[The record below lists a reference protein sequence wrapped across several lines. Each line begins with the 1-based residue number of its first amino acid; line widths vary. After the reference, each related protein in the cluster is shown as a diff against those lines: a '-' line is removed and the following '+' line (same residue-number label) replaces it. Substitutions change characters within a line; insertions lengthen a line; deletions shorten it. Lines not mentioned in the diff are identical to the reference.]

1 MQALNGTPTAKR
13 GPNRLLPAVAIL
25 LLASFAA
32 AYIASPNL
40 YFSILSRFQFVVA
53 SHPFLDIENVV
64 TGMSCVHRGFDVFSS
79 NPCSSFGPS
88 GIYSPAWLWIPPLPI
103 GRPWINFYGV
113 ASALA
118 FSAALAGLPRARSW
132 KAAVVTLVVLISP
145 PVLLAAE
152 RANLD
157 LLMFAMAMVCVV
169 LMDQSFVFR
178 LVAYAAAEVGALLKY
193 YPLALIALAA
203 RERVASAMTI
213 VLFSV
218 LVFAIYICSDFD
230 LIKKLY
236 WVIPVVTS
244 RAYSVPSPSMRLCFS

>member
-88 GIYSPAWLWIPPLPI
+88 G
-103 GRPWINFYGV
+103 
-113 ASALA
+113 
-118 FSAALAGLPRARSW
+118 
-132 KAAVVTLVVLISP
+132 
-145 PVLLAAE
+145 
-152 RANLD
+152 NL
-157 LLMFAMAMVCVV
+157 
-169 LMDQSFVFR
+169 
-178 LVAYAAAEVGALLKY
+178 
-193 YPLALIALAA
+193 
-203 RERVASAMTI
+203 
-213 VLFSV
+213 
-218 LVFAIYICSDFD
+218 
-230 LIKKLY
+230 
-236 WVIPVVTS
+236 
-244 RAYSVPSPSMRLCFS
+244 